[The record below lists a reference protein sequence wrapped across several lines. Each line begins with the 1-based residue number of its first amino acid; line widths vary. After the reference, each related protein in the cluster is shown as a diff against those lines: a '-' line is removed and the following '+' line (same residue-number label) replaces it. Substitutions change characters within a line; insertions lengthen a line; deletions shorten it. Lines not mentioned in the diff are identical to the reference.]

1 MTTYDLVFEGGGAK
15 GMVFAGALQAF
26 EEAEYEQGRLMGTSA
41 GSITAVLLAAG
52 YMVDDILP
60 SLSEKLEDGTPR
72 FATFM
77 GVPESFSDDV
87 LNASLIKK
95 VLTSIDLPLIPESW
109 EGEAD
114 KAIIRGLLKSR
125 IYRHIFSFEEA
136 GGLYSADAFVEWLIE
151 KLDADGRNLSDK
163 SLAQFHEATGRH
175 LTVIA
180 ADITEGQMLV
190 LNHNTAPDL
199 PVVMAVRMSM
209 SVPLL
214 WQEVIW
220 QASWGTYRGD
230 DIAGHAI
237 VDGGLVS
244 NFPIELFLSTS
255 PHVVALMGE
264 PSEDVLGF
272 LIDEK
277 KEVPDAP
284 DKPGVVDDKS
294 GIDLSQVASVRRIA
308 GLANTMSQAHDKFV
322 MRDYKSKVVRL
333 PAKGYGTT
341 EFDMTDERREAL
353 IRAGYDVTKTHFET
367 PTFETGLFDQEAID
381 DVAES
386 MLMP

>member
-26 EEAEYEQGRLMGTSA
+26 EEAQHEQGRLMGTSA

-52 YMVDDILP
+52 YMVADILP
-60 SLSEKLEDGTPR
+60 SLSEKLADGTPR

-77 GVPESFSDDV
+77 GVPEIFSDELLD
-87 LNASLIKK
+87 ASLIKK
-95 VLTSIDLPLIPESW
+95 ALVAIDLPGIPESW
-109 EGEAD
+109 EGKAD
-114 KAIIRGLLKSR
+114 AVIIRGLLKSR

-151 KLDADGRNLSDK
+151 KLDADGRAYSGMN
-163 SLAQFHEATGRH
+163 LAQFHEATGRH
-175 LTVIA
+175 FTVIA

-230 DIAGHAI
+230 DIAGNAI

-244 NFPIELFLSTS
+244 NFPIELFLSKS
-255 PHVVALMGE
+255 PHVQALMGE
-264 PSEDVLGF
+264 PSEDVMGF
-272 LIDEK
+272 LLDEK
-277 KEVPDAP
+277 KEVPNAP
-284 DKPGVVDDKS
+284 PKPGIDIDES
-294 GIDLSQVASVRRIA
+294 NIDLSQVASVRRIA

-322 MRDYKSKVVRL
+322 MRDYQSKVVRL
-333 PAKGYGTT
+333 PAQGYGTT

-353 IRAGYDVTKTHFET
+353 IKAGYDVTKTHLET
-367 PTFETGLFDQEAID
+367 PVFETGIFDQEAID
-381 DVAES
+381 EMAES
-386 MLMP
+386 ILAP